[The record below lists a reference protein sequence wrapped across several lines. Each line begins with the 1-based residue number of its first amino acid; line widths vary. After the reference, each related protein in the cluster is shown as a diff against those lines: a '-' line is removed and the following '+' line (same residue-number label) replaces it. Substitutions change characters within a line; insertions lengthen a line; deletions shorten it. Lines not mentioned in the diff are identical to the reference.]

1 MAHADDGRGDEDQ
14 EEDSE
19 HDGDGQ
25 DKGGRQTVVDW
36 LSGPN
41 CERPGK
47 KIFFLLSPRIKE

>member
-47 KIFFLLSPRIKE
+47 NIFFYFLLV